1 MDHIYHQKIM
11 ERLNNIEIKFDNK
24 HKRYTDAYIIVDR
37 DFGLAC
43 IYTLTLLLF
52 IKYIFY

>member
-11 ERLNNIEIKFDNK
+11 ERLNNLENKFNNTHNK
-24 HKRYTDAYIIVDR
+24 YADGYIIVNKN
-37 DFGLAC
+37 FGLVC
-43 IYTLTLLLF
+43 IYTLALLLF